1 MVSMLRPRWGK
12 QKRSIFSLDLEESE
26 EKSLAI
32 ETNGTREDRRIERQ
46 KAQVQADNIL
56 KHTFIQLWNY

>member
-12 QKRSIFSLDLEESE
+12 QKGSIFSLDLEESE